1 MFLGFVATDDASAS
15 LSYAREIDTEE
26 EIKQMEKDTQELIK
40 NTQNLKTQ
48 GPSTHLDLDEVD
60 EELFLDDDDDL
71 DPEEL
76 DRLQGELEAN
86 LNVAE
91 N

>member
-15 LSYAREIDTEE
+15 LSYAREIDAEE
-26 EIKQMEKDTQELIK
+26 EIKKMEKDTQEQLK
-40 NTQNLKTQ
+40 EAQNLKTQ

-60 EELFLDDDDDL
+60 EELFLDDDDL

-76 DRLQGELEAN
+76 DRLQGELESN